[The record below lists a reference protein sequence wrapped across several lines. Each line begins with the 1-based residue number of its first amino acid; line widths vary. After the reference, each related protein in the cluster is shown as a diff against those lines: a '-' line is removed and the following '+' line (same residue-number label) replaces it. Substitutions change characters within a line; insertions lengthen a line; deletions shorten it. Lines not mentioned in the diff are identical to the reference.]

1 MEKHYKMG
9 GNQEQY
15 YLHFDILLIRSNLN
29 EKEYNDVLY
38 DMEYDNIN
46 LYLTGDMKN
55 LILLWML

>member
-1 MEKHYKMG
+1 MG